1 MSSRKEKRLLSARVF
16 HTLMAL
22 GDWRSML
29 STVGRFGLTVRGILL
44 SIILLI
50 TSMSGCTS
58 AINNSESYY
67 QNIPRRPINWREYTT
82 D

>member
-1 MSSRKEKRLLSARVF
+1 
-16 HTLMAL
+16 
-22 GDWRSML
+22 ML
-29 STVGRFGLTVRGILL
+29 RMVGRVARLEVTVMGIAL

-58 AINNSESYY
+58 AISNSESYY
-67 QNIPRRPINWREYTT
+67 QNIPRRPIDWREYMT